1 MNLPKT
7 AWLCLLALALPAQA
21 VEFNRVLPERSR
33 IAFVTTQM
41 GAEVEGRFRKFRADL
56 AFDPARP
63 ASARTRI
70 EIDLASVDAG
80 SKAGNDAVKGA
91 DWLHV
96 GAHPQAR
103 FESTSVRA
111 LGRDRYEVLGRMTIR
126 GRSREAKARFTF
138 RQLGSQGLFEGR
150 FNIKRLDYGIGE
162 AVWGD
167 TGVVSDVVRIRFR
180 FVADSGVPPTA
191 RRRP

>member
-1 MNLPKT
+1 MKLPKN

-41 GAEVEGRFRKFRADL
+41 GTEVAGDFRAFRADL

-96 GAHPQAR
+96 AAHPQAR

-111 LGRDRYEVLGRMTIR
+111 LGRGRYEVLGRLTIR
-126 GRSREAKARFTF
+126 GHNREVKARFTF
-138 RQLGSQGLFEGR
+138 RQLDSQGLFEGR
-150 FNIKRLDYGIGE
+150 FNIKRLDYGIGQ

>member
-7 AWLCLLALALPAQA
+7 AWLCLLALAQPAQA

-41 GAEVEGRFRKFRADL
+41 GAEVEGRFRKFRA
-56 AFDPARP
+56 
-63 ASARTRI
+63 
-70 EIDLASVDAG
+70 DLASVDAG